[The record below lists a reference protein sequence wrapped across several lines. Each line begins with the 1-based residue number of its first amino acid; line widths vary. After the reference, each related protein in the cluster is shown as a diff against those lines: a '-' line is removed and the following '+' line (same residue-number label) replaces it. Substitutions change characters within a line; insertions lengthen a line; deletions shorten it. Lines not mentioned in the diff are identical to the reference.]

1 MNAREIERSP
11 QERGHDAETDG
22 GISPCTR
29 RLRLLVN
36 RARKEM
42 RRNKKMVRIPQIA
55 SIETA
60 IRIYYERI
68 ELKNADIMEL
78 FGMNLSRGKI
88 VKMKEAAK
96 EIMDEENILSYDATA
111 VNTDAAYRAW
121 GLNID
126 DLERRLKKLKAYGLQ
141 GGAT

>member
-1 MNAREIERSP
+1 MCR
-11 QERGHDAETDG
+11 
-22 GISPCTR
+22 R
-29 RLRLLVN
+29 RLDELMV
-36 RARKEM
+36 RAVKELIIRAKEEMVRSEKRRKEE
-42 RRNKKMVRIPQIA
+42 MVRIPQIK
-55 SIETA
+55 SLETA
-60 IRIYYERI
+60 IRIYYEKI

-78 FGMNLSRGKI
+78 FGVSLSRAKL
-88 VKMKEAAK
+88 VKMKEIAK

>member
-1 MNAREIERSP
+1 
-11 QERGHDAETDG
+11 
-22 GISPCTR
+22 
-29 RLRLLVN
+29 
-36 RARKEM
+36 
-42 RRNKKMVRIPQIA
+42 MVRIPQIA

-60 IRIYYERI
+60 IRIYYEKI

-141 GGAT
+141 GGVT

>member
-1 MNAREIERSP
+1 
-11 QERGHDAETDG
+11 
-22 GISPCTR
+22 
-29 RLRLLVN
+29 
-36 RARKEM
+36 
-42 RRNKKMVRIPQIA
+42 MVRIPQIA
-55 SIETA
+55 GIETA

-96 EIMDEENILSYDATA
+96 VIMDEENIQSYDATA

-141 GGAT
+141 GGVT